1 MTIANKFPLGSGAG
15 GILGPKQTLED
26 MYVRYCIEQNYDPDE
41 HAIAIVYQ
49 NGEMVLIAD
58 ISPSVDIG
66 PAEFGIMRSNDSQYD
81 YVLTSSFSVR
91 ALFELHDNNDNPLI
105 RVFDGDS
112 SNNYYADGWTGEA
125 YLFNA

>member
-1 MTIANKFPLGSGAG
+1 MAIANKFPLGSGAG
-15 GILGPKQTLED
+15 GILGPKRTLEN

-58 ISPSVDIG
+58 ISPSVEIVSVKF
-66 PAEFGIMRSNDSQYD
+66 AIMRSNNSQYD
-81 YVLTSSFSVR
+81 YVLTSSFPGL
-91 ALFELHDNNDNPLI
+91 ALFDLHDNNDNPLI
-105 RVFDGDS
+105 QVFDGDS